1 MRNSHIAM
9 LAALGAVILV
19 IVVVI
24 GAVRIALFDSNG
36 DFDPE
41 SAGTNTATVSRE
53 LTGFNAINIRSGWS
67 VELERDESWT
77 VSLSVPEDEDENLD
91 VFVDRNT
98 LVLDTRD
105 TRDWNWFGGN
115 DTYEARITLPNL
127 NAIEIDGAGHVEID
141 GFDEDSLSV
150 VINGMAAVEGR
161 DSSFR
166 KVSIAISGFANV
178 DLTRVPTENVDVML
192 TGASNVDLNMD
203 GGQLTGTSSG
213 FSNVNYRGTVSN
225 ENIRVSGFTNVS
237 PE

>member
-24 GAVRIALFDSNG
+24 GAVRFALFDSTG

-41 SAGTNTATVSRE
+41 SGSTNTVAVSRE
-53 LTGFNAINIRSGWS
+53 LTGFNAINIPGGWS
-67 VELERDESWT
+67 VELQRDESWT
-77 VSLSVPEDEDENLD
+77 VSLSVPEGRNENLD

-98 LVLDTRD
+98 LVLDTRGRNSLSCC
-105 TRDWNWFGGN
+105 TS
-115 DTYEARITLPNL
+115 EALITLPHL
-127 NAIEIDGAGHVEID
+127 NAIEIGGLGHVEID

-150 VINGMAAVEGR
+150 VVNGMANVEGR
-161 DSSFR
+161 DSRFR
-166 KVSIAISGFANV
+166 KVSLEISGLGNV

-192 TGASNVDLNMD
+192 TGASNVELNMD

-213 FSNVNYRGTVSN
+213 FGNVNYRGTVSN